1 MALQISLTSLQQ
13 DSCTDWVLTDATGT
27 YSASNTDGWS
37 TVASPG
43 VGNLT
48 INNGSVTFAEL
59 TVTFSSGSSVTID
72 IIDNWLALTGLATV
86 AFNTGTDPGSLAFT
100 LTSTL
105 LGATIADGIYEV
117 TYQVGNGAT
126 YATST
131 LKSTITY
138 TYALYCLIECCVEQ
152 RLAQVPD
159 YYTCE
164 ECDNDFL
171 NVTTILWTLLQSL
184 KMAACTA
191 STTKFETILETLQ
204 NACLQAGCDCS

>member
-1 MALQISLTSLQQ
+1 MGLLQVSLTSLQQ
-13 DSCTDWVLTDATGT
+13 ESCTEWALTDSTGT

-37 TVASPG
+37 TVASG
-43 VGNLT
+43 GGNLV
-48 INNGSVTFAEL
+48 IDDGSVTYAEL
-59 TVTFSSGSSVTID
+59 IVTFPSGSSVTID
-72 IIDNWLALTGLATV
+72 IIDNWADLTGLATV
-86 AFNTGTDPGSLAFT
+86 AFDTGTDPGSLAFT

-138 TYALYCLIECCVEQ
+138 TYALYCLIECCIEQ